1 VLNVMALTKPSIIIN
16 LHGIVK
22 LMKRLTLL
30 SLKPSR
36 ANLVLILSNVQTT
49 RANIKWTPLTVISG
63 NTGLTENGI
72 LKNTLKFKKIKNNQ
86 FIHL

>member
-1 VLNVMALTKPSIIIN
+1 VLNVMALTKPSIITN